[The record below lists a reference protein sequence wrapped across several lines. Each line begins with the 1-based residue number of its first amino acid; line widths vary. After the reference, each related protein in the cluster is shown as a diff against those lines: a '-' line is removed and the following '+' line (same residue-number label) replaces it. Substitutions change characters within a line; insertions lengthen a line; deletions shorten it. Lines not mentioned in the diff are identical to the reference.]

1 MKLLSLLLIHKYK
14 SNTTLHQDHLDILDG
29 DYDRD
34 CNSMIHFCTRNIYHV
49 FPRISSVTCLEFLEQ
64 VSDDIRDTRIEND
77 LKLS

>member
-14 SNTTLHQDHLDILDG
+14 SNTTLHQDHLDTLDG

-64 VSDDIRDTRIEND
+64 VDDDIRDTRIGND